1 MKSRVLALSI
11 LLPLAAF
18 SVFGAGPDIHDTR
31 LLTEPAVSARQIAFI
46 YAGDLW
52 TCDLDG
58 RNVARLTSDGALIW
72 TSQLANNGYGWLG
85 RLAVNSSGSVYVS
98 GAFRTSADASVSV
111 FDHGL
116 LYGDGI
122 FEGIRAYN
130 GRVFRLERHIER
142 LFDSARAIRLEIP
155 HAPAEVCD
163 IVVET
168 CRRNGIRD
176 GYIRLVVTRGPGD
189 LGIDPRKCPQAE
201 LIVMARPTLTMY
213 SAAPAGI
220 RVITSTFRRNA
231 PDATSPSI
239 KSLNYLNNI
248 LARIEAND
256 RGADEALMLD
266 GQGYVAEATVDNV
279 FIVTGHALLTPPTA
293 TNLKGVTRETILAL
307 AVSLGIRA
315 EEKPFT
321 LFDVWTAREAFI
333 CGTGA
338 EVVPVVS
345 VDNRPIGDG
354 AIGPVTVRIIAA
366 YDELVRSQG
375 RPIQPDAPPREFV
388 AGCRV

>member
-1 MKSRVLALSI
+1 MATET
-11 LLPLAAF
+11 
-18 SVFGAGPDIHDTR
+18 GPI
-31 LLTEPAVSARQIAFI
+31 
-46 YAGDLW
+46 
-52 TCDLDG
+52 
-58 RNVARLTSDGALIW
+58 VARSAASAAAPESSSHAARGSRPNDGL
-72 TSQLANNGYGWLG
+72 
-85 RLAVNSSGSVYVS
+85 VYVS

-213 SAAPAGI
+213 GSASAGI

-239 KSLNYLNNI
+239 KSLNYLNNV
-248 LARIEAND
+248 LARIDAND

-266 GQGYVAEATVDNV
+266 AQGYVAEATVDNF
-279 FIVTGHALLTPPTA
+279 FIVTAHALLTPPTA
-293 TNLKGVTRETILAL
+293 TNLKGVTRETLL
-307 AVSLGIRA
+307 AVALSLGIRT
-315 EEKPFT
+315 EEQPFT
-321 LFDVWTAREAFI
+321 LFDVWTAREAFM

-338 EVVPVVS
+338 EVVPVLS
-345 VDNRPIGDG
+345 VD
-354 AIGPVTVRIIAA
+354 
-366 YDELVRSQG
+366 G
-375 RPIQPDAPPREFV
+375 RTI
-388 AGCRV
+388 